1 MGKPTGN
8 LTLMCRH
15 DIQKAHMAARV
26 RAVPVALPTDSYDGA
41 TGRPSSGAPRLG
53 AANKL
58 DWIIAEP

>member
-1 MGKPTGN
+1 MTS
-8 LTLMCRH
+8 
-15 DIQKAHMAARV
+15 QKLIWPQEYERYQS
-26 RAVPVALPTDSYDGA
+26 LFPTDSYDGA